1 MESIHPILQT
11 YLPVVQ
17 AIGETMGKQC
27 EVVLHQLTR
36 EISTVIAIAN
46 GEVTGRQVGSPATD
60 LLIEIAESL
69 ESGEVRD
76 EMLLN
81 YRSETPEG
89 RILKSSTVLIRD
101 GEQVIGALCIN
112 QDITDD
118 LAYLAKLKALTD
130 TEEKKKET
138 HLHDAESF
146 MESMIDR
153 AIAKSEKPLPYWE
166 KEDRLRVVAEL
177 EKRNVFSIRG
187 AVSVLAAK
195 IKVSKFSI
203 YNYIEEVRTNKEE

>member
-1 MESIHPILQT
+1 MKPIHPILQS
-11 YLPVVQ
+11 YIPVVQ
-17 AIGETMGKQC
+17 AMGATMGKQC
-27 EVVLHQLTR
+27 EVVLHQLTD

-46 GEVTGRQVGSPATD
+46 GEVTGRKVGSPATN
-60 LLIEIAESL
+60 LLIEITEAL
-69 ESGEVRD
+69 ESDEVKE
-76 EMLLN
+76 EMMLN
-81 YRSETPEG
+81 YRNETSTG

-101 GEQVIGALCIN
+101 GQAVIGVLCIN

-130 TEEKKKET
+130 TTEKKAEA
-138 HLHDAESF
+138 HPHDAESF
-146 MESMIDR
+146 MESMIDH
-153 AIAKSEKPLPYWE
+153 AIAKIEKPLPYWE
-166 KEDRLRVVAEL
+166 KEDRLRVVADL

-187 AVSVLAAK
+187 AVNSLASK

>member
-1 MESIHPILQT
+1 MESIHPILQS
-11 YLPVVQ
+11 YLPVVE
-17 AIGETMGKQC
+17 AMGAALGRQC
-27 EVVLHQLTR
+27 EIVLHQLTR

-46 GEVTGRQVGSPATD
+46 GEVTGRKVGSPATD
-60 LLIEIAESL
+60 LLVEIAETL
-69 ESGEVRD
+69 ESGELGD
-76 EMLLN
+76 EMMLN

-101 GEQVIGALCIN
+101 GDQVVGALCIN

-118 LAYLAKLKALTD
+118 LAYLAKLTALTV

-138 HLHDAESF
+138 HLSDAESF

-187 AVSVLAAK
+187 AVSVLAAR